1 MEQFVGG
8 GHAGETDK
16 VPLPHRARRHQRKR
30 GAQPFPARA
39 GEVPLHREHEAQ
51 GVPPDTIHHPANL
64 FQGRGNG
71 RIGLQ

>member
-1 MEQFVGG
+1 LS
-8 GHAGETDK
+8 
-16 VPLPHRARRHQRKR
+16 P
-30 GAQPFPARA
+30 RA

-64 FQGRGNG
+64 FQGRGDG